1 MLKINGSCLAKC
13 LLLSAVLTVAFG
25 CRRESPATVEPTQ
38 SDLEERPTH
47 ESWGTDSYLSE
58 NGIPVIRMRAPYTR
72 RFDHGDSTL
81 AILTAMGGER
91 VYATIYDT
99 NGAVS
104 ATVEANEIRFVE
116 EQNRFDAFGEVV
128 VKTESEKTLETEHL
142 YWLDDARMVYAPGF
156 AKLRTNDRFV
166 QGYEL
171 EATEDL
177 ASYSMARV
185 TGEVEVE
192 DSP

>member
-1 MLKINGSCLAKC
+1 MLKSQKSALAFQ
-13 LLLSAVLTVAFG
+13 LLLLATLMVALG
-25 CRRESPATVEPTQ
+25 CRRESPATVVPTQ

-81 AILTAMGGER
+81 AILTAMGEER
-91 VYATIYDT
+91 VYATIY
-99 NGAVS
+99 NSEGAVS

-116 EQNRFDAFGEVV
+116 EQNRFDAYGEVV
-128 VKTESEKTLETEHL
+128 VTTESEKTLETEHL

-156 AKLRTNDRFV
+156 AKLRTSDRFV

-192 DSP
+192 DDP